1 MTYVGNGPESHRII
15 PPAIRTQNIESMER
29 QAAELQAVAAERE
42 ARLRELRVAIAHM
55 AEAMQSPGSES
66 LLMEMRY
73 AAVEAQNIIDATSG
87 CAKFLNSM
95 ASVQRGVDHRQ
106 ADIDRQGHEKL
117 STAKTFVEHEAIVA
131 EHFGWAESY
140 SNSAMGEIA
149 AMTARWESTHHAEL
163 LRIHARYQAPRPD
176 PVTPPHNP
184 SPGIVKP
191 LDERHSGK
199 QHQKDDRAGD
209 ADRESPQ
216 SGVSDQPRTNSTQNN
231 TKEKSVDNP
240 WDARVSGEVGAPT
253 NGLPNPQAPSRSA
266 APSPLSGGM
275 SGAGMPSGG
284 GSSGGGG
291 LGSGLGSSPLSS
303 ALGGGLGQSPV
314 GALGSSGLSST
325 NPATAAASNSGSAV
339 NPGSAF
345 ARGFSSAS
353 SVVPPPVSSPP
364 PAGVGAAP
372 PVAGPASASPVT
384 GATSGGSVAAAGAHG
399 MVTPATAAGSAGG
412 PTSSLPLLPSP
423 GMGAPAGATAAVAP
437 VSSSSTASSAA
448 TGAASAGAS
457 AAATGNVGAT
467 LVPAALVNT
476 AAPDRAVL
484 GLSPDAK
491 AAAMLAW
498 RLRHDCREV
507 GLPVNWA
514 VGVFRSGASTET
526 VILSAEG
533 AGYVPANVHV
543 PRGVWLL
550 VADPLVDKE
559 FRKQWFGWP
568 DPARVL
574 VEYAKLRKDTGWE
587 LVAAATTGSAAYL
600 RGSGAEYVEC
610 TDIQSPIPK
619 DEPAAALDEMH
630 VHRLQLEYPD
640 LYDRLARLSIE
651 GNSELVE
658 SVAKPL
664 TEDLVASALAVPT
677 DQFEDTTTRCLLR
690 DRWVEVKTGA
700 DIPDSE
706 WRNYAE
712 VMSTEFLMPFVSAS
726 SYPSDEPSGERT
738 WTYQN
743 DWYLGRALETVAG
756 WAGWPKYRISLPD
769 IVYAAAAAEPD
780 SDIRA
785 KIAASLRNAETAMGW

>member
-42 ARLRELRVAIAHM
+42 ARLRELRVSIAHM

-117 STAKTFVEHEAIVA
+117 STVKTFVEHEAIVA

-191 LDERHSGK
+191 LDEKTKIGKRQGDTTTPTPAESGSS
-199 QHQKDDRAGD
+199 
-209 ADRESPQ
+209 REST
-216 SGVSDQPRTNSTQNN
+216 GD
-231 TKEKSVDNP
+231 
-240 WDARVSGEVGAPT
+240 
-253 NGLPNPQAPSRSA
+253 PSRSTHGEGRGGEGA
-266 APSPLSGGM
+266 KKDVGSELAEGSRGTGGGVSQIPARSSTPSPLSGG
-275 SGAGMPSGG
+275 GVPSAG

-303 ALGGGLGQSPV
+303 ALGGGLGQSPA
-314 GALGSSGLSST
+314 GGLGGGISST

-345 ARGFSSAS
+345 ARGLSSAS

-364 PAGVGAAP
+364 PAGVGSTP

-423 GMGAPAGATAAVAP
+423 GMGAPAGAPAAVAP

-457 AAATGNVGAT
+457 SAATGNVGAT

-587 LVAAATTGSAAYL
+587 LVATATTGSAAYL

-664 TEDLVASALAVPT
+664 TEDLVASALAVHT

-706 WRNYAE
+706 WRKYAE